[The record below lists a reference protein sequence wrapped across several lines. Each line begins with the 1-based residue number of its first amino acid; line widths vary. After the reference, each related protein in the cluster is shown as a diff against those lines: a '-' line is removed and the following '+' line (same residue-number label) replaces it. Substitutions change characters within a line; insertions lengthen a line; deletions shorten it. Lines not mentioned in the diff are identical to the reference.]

1 VSYRIVVLLSGNGST
16 LQSLIDTIA
25 EKGWP
30 VTIAAVVSDKADAYG
45 LTRAKEAGIPTEFID
60 RKAYPSR
67 EAFDEALVD
76 VIRSYEAE
84 LIVLAG
90 FMRIL
95 TAKFTQAFAG
105 QVINIHPSLLPKYR
119 GLDTYAQALAA
130 GDAEHGSSVHF
141 VTETLDGGPMIA
153 QVRFAIVPGDNV
165 DTLSAF
171 TKQQERVL
179 YPKIVHWFAQGRL
192 QMVDNGVKLDGLLL
206 AADGI
211 QFYTPR

>member
-1 VSYRIVVLLSGNGST
+1 MSYRIVVLLSGNGST